1 MMIESNKNIS
11 LSQIEATFKERS
23 WWAIVFNLY
32 PAKYITYYLVNK
44 TNITPNQVT
53 TASLLFA
60 IFAGVAFY
68 YAYFVMGAIL
78 YQMSYTLDIVDGS
91 IARSRHLSSRIGA
104 FYDVMTD
111 WLKAPLLFIVVFQK
125 FEAFNLLIIL
135 YFLLFVGCLISKY
148 NDMLFFQG
156 AKSISAIQS
165 DSGTENIKGIFK
177 YIQKAKEKNIQPF
190 PSSVEVEGLLLFCY
204 PITALN
210 EFVYLAFLILLFNI
224 TIRVYAILKKLK

>member
-1 MMIESNKNIS
+1 MKESNTKIS

-53 TASLLFA
+53 TVSLLFA
-60 IFAGVAFY
+60 VFAGVAFY
-68 YAYFVMGAIL
+68 YAYFVAGAIL
-78 YQMSYTLDIVDGS
+78 YQISYTLDIVDGS
-91 IARSRHLSSRIGA
+91 VARSKHLSSRIGA

-111 WLKAPLLFIVVFQK
+111 WLKAPLLFMIVFQK
-125 FEAFNLLIIL
+125 FEALNLLLVL
-135 YFLLFVGCLISKY
+135 YFLLFIGCLVSKY
-148 NDMLFFQG
+148 NDMLYFQG
-156 AKSISAIQS
+156 AKSISLIQS
-165 DSGTENIKGIFK
+165 DPNSENMKGVFK

-190 PSSVEVEGLLLFCY
+190 PSSVEVEGLLLFFY

-210 EFVYLAFLILLFNI
+210 MFVYLAFSILFFNMSI
-224 TIRVYAILKKLK
+224 KIYAILKKLK